1 MSNFSFWN
9 GQPVNAPLYPQVGD
23 MMQPNASC
31 YSGGQWPTIGHDQAA
46 PMQTH
51 NLAQAQAQT
60 QAQVSHQGS
69 SMNLY
74 GGRGMHPQSQQSQ
87 QYPGMG
93 GASMA
98 GQSPMSMQS
107 MMGMG
112 DYSSMS
118 SPLTCPVPNTFFD
131 QNQAQGSYEPC
142 IENGEAF
149 CAYNGM
155 DMGGSY
161 GGGTQGQGSGKGGFW

>member
-23 MMQPNASC
+23 LMQPNASC
-31 YSGGQWPTIGHDQAA
+31 YSGGQWPAPGQSQAA
-46 PMQTH
+46 PMQSQGQAAVPSQTPSLRGTTL
-51 NLAQAQAQT
+51 NL
-60 QAQVSHQGS
+60 
-69 SMNLY
+69 
-74 GGRGMHPQSQQSQ
+74 GGGGGMQPQPQSQQQ

-93 GASMA
+93 GVAMT
-98 GQSPMSMQS
+98 GQSPMPMQS

-112 DYSSMS
+112 DYSHMS
-118 SPLTCPVPNTFFD
+118 SPLTCPVPNSFFAHT
-131 QNQAQGSYEPC
+131 QAQGSYEPC

-155 DMGGSY
+155 DMGMTY
-161 GGGTQGQGSGKGGFW
+161 GGGMQGQSGGKGGFW

>member
-1 MSNFSFWN
+1 MANFSFWN

-23 MMQPNASC
+23 LMQPNASC
-31 YSGGQWPTIGHDQAA
+31 YSGGQWPSSGHSQAA
-46 PMQTH
+46 PIQTH
-51 NLAQAQAQT
+51 TQAPPAVPAQT
-60 QAQVSHQGS
+60 QAPNHVS
-69 SMNLY
+69 SMNLC
-74 GGRGMHPQSQQSQ
+74 GGGGMQPQPQQQ

-98 GQSPMSMQS
+98 GQNSMPMQS

-118 SPLTCPVPNTFFD
+118 SPLTCPVPNTFFA
-131 QNQAQGSYEPC
+131 QSQAQGSYEPC

-155 DMGGSY
+155 DMGMSY
-161 GGGTQGQGSGKGGFW
+161 GGGMQGQGGGKGGFW